1 MSQNARPSQNYIRSI
16 LGRRPRTPDPSTIAS
31 VPAGANVQ
39 PSKKKPDAGWGA
51 LRESLKIVER
61 CSDMCLPLK
70 GAVGCLLGVMEYVEV
85 SNHYRSPS

>member
-1 MSQNARPSQNYIRSI
+1 MSQNARSSLNPIRSI
-16 LGRRPRTPDPSTIAS
+16 LGRRSRTPEPSTVA
-31 VPAGANVQ
+31 AGANVQ
-39 PSKKKPDAGWGA
+39 PSKKKFDAGWGA

-85 SNHYRSPS
+85 SNHYRRPS